1 MTTAR
6 PHDTAQA
13 VGNGLAAV
21 LAPVP
26 APGGRPPRGSGVPGS
41 FRGPDPTPASS
52 LGSVFDFGDAT
63 EADRITGVISGP
75 HGDRSSPAP
84 PNRPRVPL
92 LAVAHG
98 TRDSAGLAATAALL
112 DMVRA
117 LRPGLPVEL
126 GYVDVAEP
134 LLADTLAR
142 LAGPVVV
149 VPLLLGAGYHVRED
163 IPAALAAAPQVTAR
177 VADVLGPDPRLA
189 AILHERLT
197 AAWGVGAP
205 RTVDDHDD
213 TPPENHP
220 RPVPDNADTLP
231 DRCAAIVLAAAGS
244 TDPSANADAAE
255 MAALLGGLTGRTVVP
270 SYLCASSPTPA
281 EAVAALRADG
291 IRDIAVSGYLMTP
304 GHFARKAAASGAD
317 VTSAPLGAHP
327 ALARVVLDRYDQ
339 ALGPGF

>member
-1 MTTAR
+1 MSTPPPRGPATTL
-6 PHDTAQA
+6 PT
-13 VGNGLAAV
+13 GLAAT
-21 LAPVP
+21 A
-26 APGGRPPRGSGVPGS
+26 ARCSG
-41 FRGPDPTPASS
+41 A
-52 LGSVFDFGDAT
+52 
-63 EADRITGVISGP
+63 
-75 HGDRSSPAP
+75 
-84 PNRPRVPL
+84 RVPL

-98 TRDSAGLAATAALL
+98 TRDPAGLAATAALL

-126 GYVDVAEP
+126 GYVDVAAP

-163 IPAALAAAPQVTAR
+163 IPAALAAAPRVTAR

-197 AAWGVGAP
+197 AAWCAGTPKPA
-205 RTVDDHDD
+205 DD
-213 TPPENHP
+213 
-220 RPVPDNADTLP
+220 ALP
-231 DRCAAIVLAAAGS
+231 AQCEAIVLAAAGS

-255 MAALLGGLTGRTVVP
+255 MAVLLRDLTGRTVVP

-291 IRDIAVSGYLMTP
+291 VRDVAVSGYLMTP
-304 GHFARKAAASGAD
+304 GHFARKAAASGATA
-317 VTSAPLGAHP
+317 TSAPLGAHP
-327 ALARVVLDRYDQ
+327 ALARVVLDRYDT
-339 ALGPGF
+339 ALRAWPP